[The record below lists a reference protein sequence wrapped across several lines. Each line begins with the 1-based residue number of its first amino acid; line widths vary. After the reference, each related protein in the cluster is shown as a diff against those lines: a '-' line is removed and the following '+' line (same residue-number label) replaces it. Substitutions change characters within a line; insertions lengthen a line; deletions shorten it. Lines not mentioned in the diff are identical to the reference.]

1 MSLERH
7 DTMVYVQGLW
17 TFIGPTEAM
26 NPALEYLTA
35 NHISWDPVGIKHLAR
50 VPTRLVRAAEIVIYD
65 GVVKKHRWWAAEE
78 DLRDERSAATA
89 NEQLQAAR
97 EPDLNEKSSTSAL
110 RTAAEVRAEAMMSY
124 AAGLIHATIKDR
136 FVESPEW
143 LPVTLGGQRPGSSPG
158 GCWGMRTTVAGQPV
172 IISVEADP
180 GE

>member
-1 MSLERH
+1 MSQEHYSR
-7 DTMVYVQGLW
+7 MVHVQGLW
-17 TFIGPTEAM
+17 TFIGPVEEM
-26 NPALEYLTA
+26 NPALRYLLE
-35 NHISWDPVGIKHLAR
+35 NHISWNSVGTKHLAI
-50 VPTRLVRAAEIVIYD
+50 VPTRLVRAAEIAIYD
-65 GVVKKHRWWAAEE
+65 GVVKKHRWWAAEKE
-78 DLRDERSAATA
+78 RDERPATTA

-97 EPDLNEKSSTSAL
+97 EPDLNEKGSTSAL

-143 LPVTLGGQRPGSSPG
+143 LPVTLGGPRPGSSSG